1 MIFKFARLS
10 LLLLS
15 LHLVAPGQTRKEEAQ
30 DADKKEALA
39 LVNRLFEAI
48 HKKEA
53 SAFEGLF
60 IAEGHYVATDRRNGT
75 PQRRVFTS
83 DTFVKLFL
91 GAKGVMIEKMDA
103 PEVRVTGDLAIIWGR
118 YRFYVDDRF
127 SHCGTNA
134 FNLLRTTDGWRI
146 VNGASTIETTG
157 CEPENS
163 PKR

>member
-1 MIFKFARLS
+1 MIFKFTRLI

-15 LHLVAPGQTRKEEAQ
+15 LPLVAPGQTTKREIK
-30 DADKKEALA
+30 DADGKEALA

-53 SAFEGLF
+53 TAFEGLF

-75 PQRRVFTS
+75 PQRRVFNS
-83 DTFVKLFL
+83 ETFVKLFL
-91 GAKGVMIEKMDA
+91 GAKGMMTEKMDA
-103 PEVRVTGDLAIIWGR
+103 PEVRVTGYMAIIWGR
-118 YRFYVDDRF
+118 YRFFVDDRF

-134 FNLLRTTDGWRI
+134 FHLMRTAEGWRI

-157 CEPENS
+157 CEMEANQ
-163 PKR
+163 KR

>member
-1 MIFKFARLS
+1 MIFKFAKLS
-10 LLLLS
+10 LILLS
-15 LHLVAPGQTRKEEAQ
+15 FPLVAAGQTTKGEIK
-30 DADKKEALA
+30 DADSKEALA

-53 SAFEGLF
+53 SAFASLF

-75 PQRRVFTS
+75 PQRRVFNRES
-83 DTFVKLFL
+83 FVKLFL
-91 GAKGVMIEKMDA
+91 GAKGVMTEKMDA
-103 PEVRVTGDLAIIWGR
+103 PEVRVTGDMAIIWGR

-134 FNLLRTTDGWRI
+134 FHLMRTAEGWRI

-157 CEPENS
+157 CETENS

>member
-1 MIFKFARLS
+1 MRYKFASLF
-10 LLLLS
+10 LLLIS
-15 LHLVAPGQTRKEEAQ
+15 LPLVAAGQPPKSQAQ
-30 DADKKEALA
+30 DADAKEALA

-75 PQRRVFTS
+75 PQRRVFNS
-83 DTFVKLFL
+83 ETFVKLFL
-91 GAKGVMIEKMDA
+91 GAKGVMTEKMDA
-103 PEVRVTGDLAIIWGR
+103 PEVRLTGDMAIIWGR

-127 SHCGTNA
+127 SHCGSNA
-134 FNLLRTTDGWRI
+134 FHLMRTADGWRI

-157 CEPENS
+157 CEPE
-163 PKR
+163 K